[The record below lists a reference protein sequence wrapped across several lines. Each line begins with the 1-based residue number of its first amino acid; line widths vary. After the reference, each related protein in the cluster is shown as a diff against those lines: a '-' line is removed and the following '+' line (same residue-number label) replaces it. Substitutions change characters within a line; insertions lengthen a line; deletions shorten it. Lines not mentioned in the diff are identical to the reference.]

1 MKLEN
6 PSKTERKFDLR
17 NYSDLIKTVAKVEY
31 KKISLHYIIDYSEVL
46 NIASQTIYTL
56 SEYPEFK
63 YYNTSYLSTAIKW
76 AIRNEIRRR
85 YKWYFDSSSQPD
97 AQPDM
102 MSKSALQGS
111 VYSTI
116 LSIDDTINE
125 ESNVS
130 LQVKDSRY
138 TPDEYAEFKELKTI
152 LEKAI
157 ATLPPREQALIEAK
171 FFRGKKL
178 VELSDEFD
186 VTISRISRIIHSGVA
201 KLRVELEQN
210 NWN

>member
-6 PSKTERKFDLR
+6 PSKTERNIDLR

-31 KKISLHYIIDYSEVL
+31 KKISLHYIIDYNEVL
-46 NIASQTIYTL
+46 NIATQTIYSL
-56 SEYPEFK
+56 SLYPEFK
-63 YYNTSYLSTAIKW
+63 YYNNSYLSTAIKW

-85 YKWYFDSSSQPD
+85 YKWYFDSSNSPESQSNLLD
-97 AQPDM
+97 KTNIQ
-102 MSKSALQGS
+102 SS

-116 LSIDDTINE
+116 ISIDDTIND

-138 TPDEYAEFKELKTI
+138 TPDEYAEFRELKHV

-157 ATLPPREQALIEAK
+157 STLPPREQALIEAK
-171 FFRGKKL
+171 FFKGKKL
-178 VELSDEFD
+178 AELSDEFD
-186 VTISRISRIIHSGVA
+186 VTVSRISKIIQSGLA
-201 KLRVELEQN
+201 KLRAELEQN